1 MTEEERTV
9 ADIAQT
15 GADYALE
22 RFQTGLTTESETE
35 IEIEEKADKTDL
47 VTEVDR
53 ETQRQIVST
62 IEERFPNDEIVGEEE
77 DERKTVPEEG
87 YAWIID
93 PIDGTQNYIWGN
105 RVWATSVA
113 VVRDGVPLRAVN
125 IAPALD
131 EVYRATTTDITNNE
145 DAISVNDR
153 TDPEAFMIA
162 ATLRW
167 TADDSVTVGNLARIL
182 VDRFG
187 ELRRIGSAQLTLS
200 MVASGVLDAAVA
212 FDPDPNP
219 WDTVAGAYHVTRAG
233 GTVTDIDGDS
243 WSPTSDGIVA
253 SNGNAHETVRTAV
266 KDAIK

>member
-1 MTEEERTV
+1 MTNNERNV

-22 RFQTGLTTESETE
+22 HFRAELT
-35 IEIEEKADKTDL
+35 IEEKADKTDL

-53 ETQRQIVST
+53 GTQRRIVSA

-77 DERKTVPEEG
+77 DERKTVPDEG

-105 RVWATSVA
+105 RVWVTSVA
-113 VVRDGVPLRAVN
+113 VVHDSVPMKAVN

-131 EVYRATTTDITNNE
+131 EVYRATATEITRGGRS
-145 DAISVNDR
+145 ISVNDR
-153 TDPEAFMIA
+153 IDPETFIVA

-167 TADDSVTVGNLARIL
+167 TTDDTDMVGNLARIII
-182 VDRFG
+182 DRFG

-212 FDPDPNP
+212 FNNDPNP
-219 WDTVAGAYHVTRAG
+219 WDTVAGTYHVARAG
-233 GTVTDIDGDS
+233 GTVTDIYGDS
-243 WSPTSDGIVA
+243 WDPASDGIVA
-253 SNGNAHETVRTAV
+253 SNGNAHEAVRVAV
-266 KDAIK
+266 RDAIE